1 MHANGNYGQDG
12 DRQRL
17 QSTSSSL
24 DGCVIAAVLA
34 THLTP
39 ISGTAIGQQLGV
51 QIVQTATHHMA
62 TVLRQRVAT
71 LISQT
76 LVNAIAHLRLQILL
90 HPGPAALLVSAAA
103 LVASVRVEG
112 ATIAR
117 VSSTQLTGVIVGR
130 TISKDVQIT
139 TALDRSVE
147 HRAYQAAL

>member
-1 MHANGNYGQDG
+1 MHANSDHGQEG

-17 QSTSSSL
+17 QSTSSSF
-24 DGCVIAAVLA
+24 DGGVIAAVLA

-39 ISGTAIGQQLGV
+39 ISGTAIGQQLRV

-62 TVLRQRVAT
+62 TVLRQRVAA
-71 LISQT
+71 LVGQT

-90 HPGPAALLVSAAA
+90 HAGPAALLISTAA

-117 VSSTQLTGVIVGR
+117 VSSTKLTGVIVGR
-130 TISKDVQIT
+130 TISKDVQIA

-147 HRAYQAAL
+147 HCPHQAAL